1 MRSTLVVISV
11 AATIA
16 CNDSVAPEPAY
27 VFGRVTARIDQAAW
41 ESSYF
46 PDSVVAFYEPSGGH
60 LQVTGQ
66 QVGPG
71 QWPTLHIIIAS
82 GATVG
87 AFPLTS
93 DLQLNNAQWFP
104 GGPVS
109 YVSSG
114 AAMDSVWLEELD
126 PTTEVVQGHFRFTGR
141 NPNGAQTAK
150 LEGRFLGHMIL
161 VAGPSTSRRC
171 RLTSGCS

>member
-1 MRSTLVVISV
+1 MSRTLAVITAV
-11 AATIA
+11 ATLA
-16 CNDSVAPEPAY
+16 CSEGLAPEPGY
-27 VFGRVTARIDQAAW
+27 VFGRVTARVDQAVW
-41 ESSYF
+41 ESSYAT
-46 PDSVVAFYEPSGGH
+46 DSVVAFYYPTGGR

-93 DLQLNNAQWFP
+93 DLQQNNAQWFP
-104 GGPVS
+104 GGLVS

-126 PTTEVVQGHFRFTGR
+126 PTTQVVQGHFRFTGR
-141 NPNGAQTAK
+141 NPNGAQTVQ
-150 LEGRFLGHMIL
+150 LEGRFLGHLDL
-161 VAGPSTSRRC
+161 VTVPSARLRC

>member
-1 MRSTLVVISV
+1 MSRTLVVITAV
-11 AATIA
+11 ATLA
-16 CNDSVAPEPAY
+16 CSEGLAPEPGY
-27 VFGRVTARIDQAAW
+27 VFGRVTARVDQAVW
-41 ESSYF
+41 ESSYAT
-46 PDSVVAFYEPSGGH
+46 DSIVAFYYPTGGR

-82 GATVG
+82 RATVG
-87 AFPLTS
+87 AFPLTG
-93 DLQLNNAQWFP
+93 DLQQNNAQWLP

-114 AAMDSVWLEELD
+114 AATDSVWLEELD
-126 PTTEVVQGHFRFTGR
+126 PTTQVVQGHFHFTGR
-141 NPNGAQTAK
+141 NPNSAQIAQ

-161 VAGPSTSRRC
+161 VSGPSTSRRC